1 MARSSKLALAMI
13 AAVVLAL
20 VICAAPAD
28 ARRAKVPCLPCRD
41 CMRPPASCL
50 PRKLPC
56 VPES

>member
-41 CMRPPASCL
+41 CMRPPGRVFPANCL
-50 PRKLPC
+50 AFP
-56 VPES
+56 